1 MLRVSAATASYL
13 VVNENFNAGWR
24 AVIDRRQLRAVRLD
38 GWKQGWLLPAGTSG
52 LVHLTY
58 QPAPLYRAAVVGGLA
73 AVVLVLLVAVWPWP
87 VPLPRRSRPARP
99 PRGVRAPRVRR
110 FARMASPALVLSG
123 LVVTGLWLG
132 GYPGAV
138 IVPAATCLFLASNAD
153 FLVLAD
159 GRSALG
165 RLWRPRVLAGLLLAA
180 SICGAAGEH
189 LQQAGNSGLVVAALL
204 SGVPQ
209 IIGLIIVG
217 RLAAALI
224 LSLPGPACANA
235 AQAGGV
241 PASPAA
247 AAVAA
252 NP

>member
-1 MLRVSAATASYL
+1 
-13 VVNENFNAGWR
+13 
-24 AVIDRRQLRAVRLD
+24 
-38 GWKQGWLLPAGTSG
+38 
-52 LVHLTY
+52 
-58 QPAPLYRAAVVGGLA
+58 
-73 AVVLVLLVAVWPWP
+73 
-87 VPLPRRSRPARP
+87 
-99 PRGVRAPRVRR
+99 
-110 FARMASPALVLSG
+110 MASPALVLSG

-138 IVPAATCLFLASNAD
+138 IVPAATGLFLLSNAD

-189 LQQAGNSGLVVAALL
+189 LQQAGNSGLIVPALL

-224 LSLPGPACANA
+224 LSLPGPACAKA
-235 AQAGGV
+235 AQAAGG
-241 PASPAA
+241 PRPLPPRPSRPTPSPHDR
-247 AAVAA
+247 
-252 NP
+252 NLLQFPPCY